1 MRQYIALAIRYA
13 PITITKQQLNL
24 KQYPSRL
31 RRGHWSTVKMRSDAS
46 KLMFLLSNDMMIRRN
61 PGQSM
66 GWRPLMAI
74 NPCLL
79 VGSADR
85 TRAQHAIGE
94 HKAAGC
100 QIQLAQC
107 AVKPGLKSEMISIS
121 ASSLRPAQLQGRTAL
136 HSEMAVMG
144 WLLAASWICCRKL
157 WTSVSH

>member
-46 KLMFLLSNDMMIRRN
+46 KLMFLLSNGMMIRRN

-74 NPCLL
+74 NPCLQ
-79 VGSADR
+79 SAAPTER
-85 TRAQHAIGE
+85 EPNMPSVST
-94 HKAAGC
+94 K
-100 QIQLAQC
+100 QLA
-107 AVKPGLKSEMISIS
+107 ARYSWLS
-121 ASSLRPAQLQGRTAL
+121 ALIHLG
-136 HSEMAVMG
+136 
-144 WLLAASWICCRKL
+144 
-157 WTSVSH
+157 